1 MGKKETTVRFNRT
14 PKICEWSPADD
25 RPLHNRWLRRIED
38 DWQDSSEH
46 VCTGNGSETETYT
59 DKETAYEIRQA
70 LRERFENINTMGLTE
85 LVAKF
90 YDVVKVKGS
99 ECPDE
104 WFSDML
110 YLNDQI
116 VRANGTRS

>member
-1 MGKKETTVRFNRT
+1 MRL
-14 PKICEWSPADD
+14 A
-25 RPLHNRWLRRIED
+25 
-38 DWQDSSEH
+38 
-46 VCTGNGSETETYT
+46 
-59 DKETAYEIRQA
+59 
-70 LRERFENINTMGLTE
+70 E

-116 VRANGTRS
+116 VRANGTKRSDAEIIAHIVNVAPKCYNIPLSILSQSDIVTEKLKWRMVNSYGHTWLDIYYYGVSAGIT